1 MICLHCGKETP
12 DGLRCAECG
21 GLIGSGGVL
30 ISPSVSPDFLKRRV
44 PAPCIVPRGGVQGM
58 QVGSRLQVAQMPV
71 SSGQSG
77 VLGGSGS
84 LTNKGMT
91 LNDALPANTYGE
103 VSIAEAGATPEVPVI
118 AMNTTAQTM
127 YPAIPEQVT
136 NQPETKQRVSSAYSS
151 TSKEV
156 DLSLLPPPA
165 SRLPVIGR
173 FVSFFLPVL
182 LIQAAL
188 TYFLPK
194 FYVIPWLGALVIGAL
209 LLPVLRV
216 TPFPDEDPD
225 DMAMFVILT
234 LLFGPIAG
242 LTIFA
247 VIGALR
253 QSINPALVGCFIVAI
268 CSLFVNAIT
277 LHSGNLGHT
286 ILYTMPFTPFT
297 AKTVIGW
304 PVIKVLLLD
313 WMSLITLVGWYM
325 STSFRKLDE

>member
-21 GLIGSGGVL
+21 GLMGSGGVL
-30 ISPSVSPDFLKRRV
+30 ISPSVSPDFLRRRV
-44 PAPCIVPRGGVQGM
+44 PAPCIVPRGGVEGM
-58 QVGSRLQVAQMPV
+58 KAGSKLQVAQMPV
-71 SSGQSG
+71 HNSKSEVLSS
-77 VLGGSGS
+77 SGS
-84 LTNKGMT
+84 LSDKSVV
-91 LNDALPANTYGE
+91 LNELPPSITYGE
-103 VSIAEAGATPEVPVI
+103 VSAPEAVAAPAAPVVT
-118 AMNTTAQTM
+118 MNTAAQSM
-127 YPAIPEQVT
+127 YPSMPDQVANPT
-136 NQPETKQRVSSAYSS
+136 DTKQRVSSAYSS
-151 TSKEV
+151 SSKEV

-165 SRLPVIGR
+165 SRLPAIGR
-173 FVSFFLPVL
+173 FVSYFLPVL
-182 LIQAAL
+182 LIQAAV
-188 TYFLPK
+188 THFLPS

-209 LLPVLRV
+209 LLSVLRV

-253 QSINPALVGCFIVAI
+253 QSINPALVGCYIVAI
-268 CSLFVNAIT
+268 CCLGVNALT
-277 LHSGNLGHT
+277 LHSGNIGHV

-297 AKTVIGW
+297 AKTQIGW
-304 PVIKVLLLD
+304 PVIRVLMLD